1 MEQRRQ
7 LRNSCHCERSEAIC
21 HSRESGNPVIGVV
34 ASPEVLSEII
44 SIMGPVN
51 IEKEKNIIARCL
63 TGEKQAWDEFVA
75 KYHKLVYNS
84 IYRTLELT
92 GYKIEPD
99 LINDLYQE
107 FFVSI
112 LNDDY
117 YKLKKFKWKNGCS
130 VATWLSVIARNMV
143 LDFIRKNSKS
153 KAKEESIDKETIDAE
168 GKASLKDLLI
178 HSEKTVRDELC
189 DEEDVDRLQK
199 IIEKLSAEDKNLLEM
214 LYYQEL
220 SSEEIAVILNKS
232 VDALYMQKKRL
243 LEKLKEI
250 AEKTC

>member
-1 MEQRRQ
+1 
-7 LRNSCHCERSEAIC
+7 
-21 HSRESGNPVIGVV
+21 
-34 ASPEVLSEII
+34 
-44 SIMGPVN
+44 MGPIN
-51 IEKEKNIIARCL
+51 IEKEKNIVARCL
-63 TGEKQAWDEFVA
+63 TGEKQAWDEFVS

-99 LINDLYQE
+99 LIDDLYQE

-112 LNDDY
+112 LNDNY

-130 VATWLSVIARNMV
+130 IATWLSIIARNMV
-143 LDFIRKNSKS
+143 LDFIRKNSKT
-153 KAKEESIDKETIDAE
+153 KAREESIDEEVIDDE
-168 GKASLKDLLI
+168 GKTSLKDILI
-178 HSEKTVRDELC
+178 HSEKTVREKIC
-189 DEEDVDRLQK
+189 DEEDIDKLQK
-199 IIEKLSAEDKNLLEM
+199 IIEKLSFEDKNLIEM

-220 SSEEIAVILNKS
+220 SCEEIAVILNKS

-243 LEKLKEI
+243 LEKLKVI